1 MVLNYKWTLSQHKEV
16 NRALE
21 IVLYLKQQG
30 LVNNTDFTFSV
41 NPETE
46 NTEFFFHKENAEKY
60 ASMISLK
67 FL

>member
-21 IVLYLKQQG
+21 IVSYLKEQG
-30 LVNNTDFTFSV
+30 LLNNVDFTFSV
-41 NPETE
+41 NPDTQT
-46 NTEFFFHKENAEKY
+46 TEFFFHLDGVEMY
-60 ASMISLK
+60 ASMITLK